1 MKAPSTRKPKPG
13 DDEPKDRTQG
23 RLIRVIQTRNLW
35 LSLFANW
42 PVRNST
48 VDRPSEERRH
58 MGFQSLNDVLEE
70 QLEDL
75 HSAETQ
81 LVQALPKMA
90 QAAHHDELRDAF
102 KNHLE
107 QTHGHL
113 TRVEEALGTLGVAH
127 PTEECKAMK
136 GLIAEGE
143 ELIQTDGDPI
153 AKDAALIAAAQRV
166 EHYEI
171 AAYGTARQ
179 LAGDCGYDTIKD
191 LMDQTLD
198 EESQADKLLTK
209 IATGGMFKAGV
220 NQRARA

>member
-1 MKAPSTRKPKPG
+1 
-13 DDEPKDRTQG
+13 
-23 RLIRVIQTRNLW
+23 
-35 LSLFANW
+35 
-42 PVRNST
+42 
-48 VDRPSEERRH
+48 
-58 MGFQSLNDVLEE
+58 MGFNSLNDVLQE

-75 HSAETQ
+75 YSAETQ
-81 LVQALPKMA
+81 LTAALPKMA
-90 QAAHHDELRDAF
+90 QAANHDELRQAF
-102 KNHLE
+102 EHHLE
-107 QTHGHL
+107 ETHDHL
-113 TRVEEALGTLGVAH
+113 KRVKEALGEIGVSS
-127 PTEECKAMK
+127 PTEVCKGMK

-143 ELIQTDGDPI
+143 EMIEMEGDPT

-179 LAGDCGYDTIKD
+179 LAGDCGYDGIKD

-220 NQRARA
+220 NQQATT

>member
-1 MKAPSTRKPKPG
+1 
-13 DDEPKDRTQG
+13 
-23 RLIRVIQTRNLW
+23 
-35 LSLFANW
+35 
-42 PVRNST
+42 
-48 VDRPSEERRH
+48 
-58 MGFQSLNDVLEE
+58 MGFHSLKDVLQE

-90 QAAHHDELRDAF
+90 QAAHDDGLRQAF
-102 KNHLE
+102 QHHLE
-107 QTHGHL
+107 ETRGHL
-113 TRVEEALGTLGVAH
+113 KRVEEALGELGVSH
-127 PTEECKAMK
+127 PTEVCKGMK

-143 ELIQTDGDPI
+143 EMIRMQGDPT

-179 LAGDCGYDTIKD
+179 LAGDCGFDGIKD

-220 NQRARA
+220 NQQATA

>member
-1 MKAPSTRKPKPG
+1 
-13 DDEPKDRTQG
+13 
-23 RLIRVIQTRNLW
+23 
-35 LSLFANW
+35 
-42 PVRNST
+42 
-48 VDRPSEERRH
+48 
-58 MGFQSLNDVLEE
+58 MGFNSLNDVLQE

-81 LVQALPKMA
+81 LVGALPKMA
-90 QAAHHDELRDAF
+90 QAAHHEPLREAFQHHLDETR
-102 KNHLE
+102 
-107 QTHGHL
+107 GHV
-113 TRVEEALGTLGVAH
+113 TRVEEALGELGVSM
-127 PTEECKAMK
+127 PTEVCKGMQ

-143 ELIQTDGDPI
+143 EMIQMGGDPM
-153 AKDAALIAAAQRV
+153 ASDAALIAAAQRV

-179 LAGDCGYDTIKD
+179 LADDCGFDAIKD

-220 NQRARA
+220 NQQAAS